1 MTFTVDIPV
10 PPSLNNAYF
19 NKRLRSGKMIRVMN
33 PAARAWKEAVA
44 WLIKAHVQSDQRI
57 RGAYDVLIE
66 LPTKM
71 RGDADNRLKLGI
83 DALVMSGRVSDDV
96 NARETTARK
105 CLAGTMARIT
115 VRAAEIA
122 RAQSGAGDGR

>member
-10 PPSLNNAYF
+10 PPSVNNAYF
-19 NKRLRSGKMIRVMN
+19 NKRLRSGKTIRVMTDS
-33 PAARAWKEAVA
+33 ARSWKQGTA
-44 WLIKAHVQSDQRI
+44 WLIKGRVQADRRI
-57 RGAYDVLIE
+57 DGAYDVLLE
-66 LPTKM
+66 LPAKM

-105 CLAGTMARIT
+105 CLGGTMARIT
-115 VRAAEIA
+115 VRAAA
-122 RAQSGAGDGR
+122 